1 MKIILF
7 IYLISS
13 IFSYVIFPLK
23 KDMIKNSSSYNNKQ
37 KDFFDSLLNSG
48 LYIILNIGSQKT
60 AIKTFL
66 IQNKAISLIIIK

>member
-23 KDMIKNSSSYNNKQ
+23 KDIIENSSSYNNKQ
-37 KDFFDSLLNSG
+37 KDFFDSLLNSR
-48 LYIILNIGSQKT
+48 LYITLNIGSQKQLL
-60 AIKTFL
+60 KLF
-66 IQNKAISLIIIK
+66 

>member
-1 MKIILF
+1 MKIIIF

-23 KDMIKNSSSYNNKQ
+23 KDKIENSSSYNNKQ

-48 LYIILNIGSQKT
+48 LYITLNIK
-60 AIKTFL
+60 
-66 IQNKAISLIIIK
+66 NKKVI